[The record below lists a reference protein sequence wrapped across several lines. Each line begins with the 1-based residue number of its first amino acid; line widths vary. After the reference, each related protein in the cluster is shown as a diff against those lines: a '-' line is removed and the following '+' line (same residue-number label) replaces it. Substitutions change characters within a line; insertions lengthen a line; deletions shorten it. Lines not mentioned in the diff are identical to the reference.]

1 MVILFLITF
10 RGYSFTKNYLNLNE
24 TKREL
29 AKKKREEEKRK
40 KQERLEKE
48 RRDKELGALKL
59 LEAGSDDGEE
69 GTEDSEDEDLE

>member
-1 MVILFLITF
+1 M
-10 RGYSFTKNYLNLNE
+10 NE

-40 KQERLEKE
+40 KQERLEIE

-59 LEAGSDDGEE
+59 LEGGSDDNEE
-69 GTEDSEDEDLE
+69 GTEDSDEEDLE